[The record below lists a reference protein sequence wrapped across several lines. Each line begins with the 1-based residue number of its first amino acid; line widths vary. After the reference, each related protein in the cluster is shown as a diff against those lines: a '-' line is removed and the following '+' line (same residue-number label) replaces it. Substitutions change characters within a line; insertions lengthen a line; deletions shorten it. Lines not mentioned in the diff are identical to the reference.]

1 MMLTPQ
7 FTLRRLLLIVT
18 VFAVLS
24 LVPTVAARGYLWAV
38 CLAMAILGAFVLAAI
53 SAVGFLITRALAA
66 VVERSDAAKMPM
78 NRG

>member
-18 VFAVLS
+18 VCAVLS

-38 CLAMAILGAFVLAAI
+38 ALAMALLGAAVLAAV
-53 SAVGFLITRALAA
+53 SAAGFVITRGLA
-66 VVERSDAAKMPM
+66 VLVERNQAQAKRAE
-78 NRG
+78 RG